1 MNTKAYP
8 LAILCSS
15 LALFLGACGEKSW
28 EEDNLA
34 TRPGSELFGLEK
46 GATVE
51 LDNGLKVEQIES
63 GEGPAAKTGF
73 RVKVHY
79 TGRLTNG
86 TKFDSSLDRGEP
98 FEILLGSGGV
108 IKGWDIGLQGM
119 KKGDK
124 RKLTIP
130 GDLAY
135 GERGS
140 PPDIPPNATLVFDVE
155 MISVD

>member
-1 MNTKAYP
+1 MNNAP
-8 LAILCSS
+8 LRALILLPLS
-15 LALFLGACGEKSW
+15 ALFVGCASEQEW
-28 EEDNLA
+28 DENNLA
-34 TRPGSELFGLEK
+34 KRPGSELFGVEK

-51 LDNGLKVEQIES
+51 LDNGLKVEQIEV
-63 GEGPAAKTGF
+63 GEGDEARDGV
-73 RVKVHY
+73 RVSVHY

-86 TKFDSSLDRGEP
+86 EKFDSSLDRGTP
-98 FEILLGSGGV
+98 FEILLGAGNV

-119 KKGDK
+119 KPGGK

-135 GERGS
+135 GDRGS
-140 PPDIPPNATLVFDVE
+140 PPKIGPDETLVFDVE